1 MVKMHKKYIIL
12 IAIVILIVILGQIVK
27 IHVINN
33 YKGQESTS
41 FIKDLLNVTYLE
53 NKGGAWG
60 IGEGDLLTFIVSN
73 LLVLGIIIKFII
85 TQKDRIGMFHLIS
98 LILILGGGISNCIDR
113 IFRGYVVDYIDIT
126 PVFKFPIFNMEDTI
140 IVIGWI
146 IFIFAVAISMIKL
159 KNEKVEDKFEE
170 DNSK

>member
-1 MVKMHKKYIIL
+1 M
-12 IAIVILIVILGQIVK
+12 
-27 IHVINN
+27 
-33 YKGQESTS
+33 
-41 FIKDLLNVTYLE
+41 
-53 NKGGAWG
+53 
-60 IGEGDLLTFIVSN
+60 
-73 LLVLGIIIKFII
+73 
-85 TQKDRIGMFHLIS
+85 
-98 LILILGGGISNCIDR
+98 
-113 IFRGYVVDYIDIT
+113 DYIDIT